1 MSLPK
6 TIPLAETE
14 ALIKLQTLML
24 EESPVILTPVPPR
37 SVLPNRIAIVGN
49 YLPRRCGIATFT
61 TDLCDALH
69 EEYGA
74 TELLALPVND
84 IEEGYAYPARVRFE
98 LSEDSLASYR
108 QAADFLNFSNV
119 DLVCLQP
126 EYGIFGGRAGGHIL
140 ELLRRLRMPFATTL
154 HTVLREPNP

>member
-24 EESPVILTPVPPR
+24 EESPVILTPVSPR

-61 TDLCDALH
+61 TDLCEAIH
-69 EEYGA
+69 AEYGT
-74 TELLALPVND
+74 TELLALPVN
-84 IEEGYAYPARVRFE
+84 ETEK
-98 LSEDSLASYR
+98 
-108 QAADFLNFSNV
+108 NKM
-119 DLVCLQP
+119 C
-126 EYGIFGGRAGGHIL
+126 
-140 ELLRRLRMPFATTL
+140 
-154 HTVLREPNP
+154 